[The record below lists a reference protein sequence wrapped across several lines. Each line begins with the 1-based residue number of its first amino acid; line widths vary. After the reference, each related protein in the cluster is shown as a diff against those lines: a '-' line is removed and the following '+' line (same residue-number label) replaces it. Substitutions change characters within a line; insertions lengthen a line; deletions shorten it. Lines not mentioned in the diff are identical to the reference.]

1 MEKINN
7 ISIIKNK
14 DTENLENLEHDKEF
28 IFDTLI
34 LAEIV
39 DSFIV
44 DLEEAGFEKEEVDE
58 FLEEIN
64 KYDNEAIKGI
74 LAIPKEL
81 RGKNFVRY
89 KEEIDN
95 NKNTIAKIVAQLN
108 NSAYKNGYTLGF
120 HVSKADIL
128 PENGVWEVKGK
139 ELDDRDD
146 MTMAYYSLDYKNI
159 YRIDRG
165 KNLYVVRAKIGNN
178 TEHKRDT
185 SNNWGRASSLSIIHK
200 IDLAKIDEKVEE
212 RIKQAKEE
220 IRRDAA

>member
-95 NKNTIAKIVAQLN
+95 NKNTIAKI
-108 NSAYKNGYTLGF
+108 
-120 HVSKADIL
+120 
-128 PENGVWEVKGK
+128 
-139 ELDDRDD
+139 
-146 MTMAYYSLDYKNI
+146 
-159 YRIDRG
+159 
-165 KNLYVVRAKIGNN
+165 GNN